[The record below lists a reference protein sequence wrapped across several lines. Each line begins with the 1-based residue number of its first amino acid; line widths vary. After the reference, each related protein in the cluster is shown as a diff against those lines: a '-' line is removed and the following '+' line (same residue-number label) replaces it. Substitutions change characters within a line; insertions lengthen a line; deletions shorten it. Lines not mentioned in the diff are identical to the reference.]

1 MKSVVEIPRLEVQNQ
16 NYNGS
21 ARPRPRPRM
30 SQQKQD
36 QKEDYQCLGF
46 GIDLLITRCTI

>member
-1 MKSVVEIPRLEVQNQ
+1 
-16 NYNGS
+16 
-21 ARPRPRPRM
+21 M

-46 GIDLLITRCTI
+46 GIDLLITRCTIWTLSCVIINLKRIFNLTTSIVK